1 MSSVLNLRC
10 APIPLVRIGLVGL
23 GNRGLKTLERYQFI
37 RHAQICALADL
48 NEERLVVANDT
59 LRRSGRQECATFAG
73 ENAWQEICRQADLDL
88 IYICTD
94 WASHST
100 IACYA
105 MEQGKHVAVEVP
117 AALTVEECWQIV
129 ETAERTQR
137 HCFMAENCCYDSFTL
152 STFEMAR
159 RGLLGEVTHC
169 EGAYIHH
176 LFEESPW
183 MMDFYARHGGNPYP
197 THGLGPI
204 ALLFGLHREDHMD
217 YLVSMTSKGTNIN
230 NTLIRTV
237 RGRTILLQLD
247 VNTPRPYSRLQTVC
261 GTKGYVQKYP
271 QPTIHFSES
280 EHFEGKAAI
289 AEAEKF
295 FTSDAAE
302 RWKRGKALGVPNEMN
317 YAMDSRLIH
326 CLHNG
331 LPLDID
337 VYDAAEWSCIAEL
350 SWRSAREGSKPIP
363 VPDFTRG
370 Q

>member
-1 MSSVLNLRC
+1 
-10 APIPLVRIGLVGL
+10 
-23 GNRGLKTLERYQFI
+23 
-37 RHAQICALADL
+37 
-48 NEERLVVANDT
+48 
-59 LRRSGRQECATFAG
+59 
-73 ENAWQEICRQADLDL
+73 
-88 IYICTD
+88 
-94 WASHST
+94 
-100 IACYA
+100 
-105 MEQGKHVAVEVP
+105 
-117 AALTVEECWQIV
+117 
-129 ETAERTQR
+129 
-137 HCFMAENCCYDSFTL
+137 
-152 STFEMAR
+152 
-159 RGLLGEVTHC
+159 
-169 EGAYIHH
+169 
-176 LFEESPW
+176 

-280 EHFEGKAAI
+280 EHFEGEAAI

-363 VPDFTRG
+363 IPDFTRG

>member
-1 MSSVLNLRC
+1 M
-10 APIPLVRIGLVGL
+10 
-23 GNRGLKTLERYQFI
+23 
-37 RHAQICALADL
+37 
-48 NEERLVVANDT
+48 ANDT
-59 LRRSGRQECATFAG
+59 LRRSGHQECATFAG

-129 ETAERTQR
+129 DTAERTQR

-230 NTLIRTV
+230 NTLIRT
-237 RGRTILLQLD
+237 
-247 VNTPRPYSRLQTVC
+247 
-261 GTKGYVQKYP
+261 
-271 QPTIHFSES
+271 
-280 EHFEGKAAI
+280 
-289 AEAEKF
+289 
-295 FTSDAAE
+295 
-302 RWKRGKALGVPNEMN
+302 
-317 YAMDSRLIH
+317 
-326 CLHNG
+326 
-331 LPLDID
+331 
-337 VYDAAEWSCIAEL
+337 
-350 SWRSAREGSKPIP
+350 AR
-363 VPDFTRG
+363 
-370 Q
+370 